1 MLNEFTVQD
10 SFAFAEEIVHQVGK
24 LFMDSHDVVSL
35 FTNIALKETI
45 NVGTNL
51 LYNVDVI
58 EGINKSDFK
67 NLLFLTYPGMFNGIL

>member
-1 MLNEFTVQD
+1 MNEFTVQD

-24 LFMDSHDVVSL
+24 LFMDSHDVDSL

-51 LYNVDVI
+51 LYNNVDVI

-67 NLLFLTYPGMFNGIL
+67 NLLFLTYPGMFNDIL